1 MTKLSFKNKGIR
13 STATLV
19 DCIILCTTNRSH
31 CQRKVV
37 GADAVTK
44 IFSNHFLTD
53 EILVKIMRGLGKRRK
68 GDFSLIATHAKF
80 DVSKSGA
87 GKGFCLPMKSVTIR
101 ALNVHLIKGMNLPR
115 WVKGVACNGKVN
127 WDK

>member
-1 MTKLSFKNKGIR
+1 
-13 STATLV
+13 
-19 DCIILCTTNRSH
+19 
-31 CQRKVV
+31 
-37 GADAVTK
+37 
-44 IFSNHFLTD
+44 LTD

-101 ALNVHLIKGMNLPR
+101 ALNVHLMKGMNLPR